1 MRLILVLLVLA
12 AAGLAALYA
21 YGQMLE
27 PDTHV
32 IEQEA
37 VSANSS

>member
-1 MRLILVLLVLA
+1 MRFVFIVFLVVVV
-12 AAGLAALYA
+12 GLAALFV

-27 PDTHV
+27 PDTHT

-37 VSANSS
+37 VGATSP